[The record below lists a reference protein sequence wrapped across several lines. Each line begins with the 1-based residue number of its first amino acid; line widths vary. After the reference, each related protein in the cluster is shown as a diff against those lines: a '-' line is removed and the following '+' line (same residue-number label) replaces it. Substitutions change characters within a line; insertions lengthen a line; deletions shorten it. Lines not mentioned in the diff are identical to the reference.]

1 MTDGAP
7 DYIETGNIAIW
18 ARCKRTFLTWYVEPQ
33 LNNESNFFPFKNG
46 FLRRFTRAARE
57 DEKATI
63 ARIDGLGWLLQLD
76 GINGF

>member
-1 MTDGAP
+1 
-7 DYIETGNIAIW
+7 
-18 ARCKRTFLTWYVEPQ
+18 VEPQ